1 MKTKNI
7 SNLEGTAGYALAQ
20 HVEQLNALANL
31 RNPRALSEF
40 VISLLP
46 EMNESAQKYMKDD
59 FLKKVGVQPYLKSY
73 QQLYNIYLAGL
84 DGCRIGVTGKG
95 Y

>member
-1 MKTKNI
+1 MKKNV
-7 SNLEGTAGYALAQ
+7 STFEGTAGYVLAQ
-20 HVEQLNALANL
+20 HVEQLNQLANL

-46 EMNESAQKYMKDD
+46 EMTESAQQYMKDE
-59 FLKKVGVQPYLKSY
+59 FLKRVGIQPYLKSY

-84 DGCRIGVTGKG
+84 DGCRIGVTGKEM
-95 Y
+95 